1 MYVMVFFFF
10 HLQLKQMVLVCYN
23 WFSDSYPVCL
33 SAERTFR
40 KVKARWV
47 SWEGT
52 NENIDGSNRISEMF
66 LIEMIKREFFD
77 NGFRLSMPFRNKST
91 NLCLNANP
99 QRNYQ
104 S

>member
-1 MYVMVFFFF
+1 MYEMVFFF

-40 KVKARWV
+40 KVKARWG

-52 NENIDGSNRISEMF
+52 SENIDGSNRISEMF

-77 NGFRLSMPFRNKST
+77 NGFWLSRPFRNKST
-91 NLCLNANP
+91 NLQWKNGYNE
-99 QRNYQ
+99 N
-104 S
+104 